1 MNKLIIGYYNVANLI
16 TLSGGILSLLAIICA
31 LKGNLNLSM
40 TLLIIAGLCD
50 LFDGLVARKIKRTD
64 ESKAFGV
71 QLDSLVDVL
80 SFVVAPALIMHVAGF
95 LNFFLA
101 CIYVVFGIVRLA
113 YFNSVT
119 ANSEHKSKY
128 YIGCPVTYMSLV
140 LPLIYLSSFIF
151 DKGATVIIISATFIV
166 MSILFVL
173 NIKIPKPTGVFYAV
187 FPLLA
192 VVVIAVYIFNG
203 VAV

>member
-1 MNKLIIGYYNVANLI
+1 MKKLIIGYYNVANLI

-80 SFVVAPALIMHVAGF
+80 SFVVAPALIMHVAGL